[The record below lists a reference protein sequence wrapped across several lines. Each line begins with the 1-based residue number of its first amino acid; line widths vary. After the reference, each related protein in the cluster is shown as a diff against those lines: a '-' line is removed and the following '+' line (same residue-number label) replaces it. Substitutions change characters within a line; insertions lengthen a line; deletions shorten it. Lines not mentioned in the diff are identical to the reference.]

1 MEDDVSESNADIE
14 RRTHDD
20 GNAAPRADS
29 WTDARTRAQ
38 SHTRCRGGYRDRAA
52 EIDTEGV

>member
-1 MEDDVSESNADIE
+1 MEDDVNESNADIE

-29 WTDARTRAQ
+29 WADARTRAR
-38 SHTRCRGGYRDRAA
+38 SHTRFRGGYRDRAA
-52 EIDTEGV
+52 GIVTEGV